1 MDALLT
7 NIKLIPNYEKVK
19 ILMIIDGCNIK
30 LIPNYEKVKILI
42 HGCTV
47 EQCESFDYLQVNGE
61 GCEGFG
67 AFYKSKLA

>member
-7 NIKLIPNYEKVK
+7 NIKLIPNYEKV
-19 ILMIIDGCNIK
+19 N
-30 LIPNYEKVKILI
+30 ILI

-47 EQCESFDYLQVNGE
+47 EQCESFNYLQVNGE

>member
-7 NIKLIPNYEKVK
+7 NIKLITNYEKVK
-19 ILMIIDGCNIK
+19 SS
-30 LIPNYEKVKILI
+30 YV

-47 EQCESFDYLQVNGE
+47 EQCETFDYLQVNGE